1 MGWRTVIVNTHSKL
15 SYKNNHLIFKDA
27 SRTELI
33 HLSEV
38 DILLLETTD
47 IVLSTMLI
55 KRLVD
60 ENILVIFC
68 DDKRLPTAYLMPYY
82 GRHDSSLQL
91 SRQIA
96 WNEDVKA
103 EIWTT
108 IIAQKI
114 LNQAFYLGSC
124 GFLEKSQSVIDLYH
138 GLDLFD
144 PSNREGHAARI
155 YFNTLFGNDFSREQ
169 DSDIN
174 AALDYG
180 YTLIL
185 SMFAREIVLS
195 GCMTQFGLKHANQ
208 FNQFNLASDIMEPFR
223 PIIDRIVYENR
234 NSSFVKIK
242 REIFTIF
249 SDTSTTMAKICTCP
263 ISSVT
268 ILKKSFKLSIN
279 PRKEF
284 LNLGYE
290 LSIYAYDFNV

>member
-1 MGWRTVIVNTHSKL
+1 MGWRTVVVNTHSKL

-68 DDKRLPTAYLMPYY
+68 DDKRLPAAYLMPYY

-96 WNEDVKA
+96 WREDVKA
-103 EIWTT
+103 QVWTT

-114 LNQAFYLGSC
+114 LNQALYLGNC
-124 GFLEKSQSVIDLYH
+124 GFLEKSQSVIDLYQ

-155 YFNTLFGNDFSREQ
+155 YFNTLFGNNFSREQ
-169 DSDIN
+169 ESDIN

-234 NSSFVKIK
+234 NSSFVKMK
-242 REIFTIF
+242 RELFTIF
-249 SDTSTTMAKICTCP
+249 SDTFHYSEKDMYLTNIVSDYTKKIIQALNQP
-263 ISSVT
+263 EKGV
-268 ILKKSFKLSIN
+268 
-279 PRKEF
+279 PEF
-284 LNLGYE
+284 R
-290 LSIYAYDFNV
+290 I

>member
-1 MGWRTVIVNTHSKL
+1 MGWRTVVVNTHSKL

-174 AALDYG
+174 ASLDYG

-195 GCMTQFGLKHANQ
+195 GWMT
-208 FNQFNLASDIMEPFR
+208 
-223 PIIDRIVYENR
+223 
-234 NSSFVKIK
+234 
-242 REIFTIF
+242 
-249 SDTSTTMAKICTCP
+249 
-263 ISSVT
+263 
-268 ILKKSFKLSIN
+268 
-279 PRKEF
+279 F
-284 LNLGYE
+284 L
-290 LSIYAYDFNV
+290 V

>member
-68 DDKRLPTAYLMPYY
+68 DDKRLPTACLMPYY
-82 GRHDSSLQL
+82 GRHNSSLQL

-155 YFNTLFGNDFSREQ
+155 YFNTLFGNDFNREQ
-169 DSDIN
+169 DSDVN

-242 REIFTIF
+242 RELFTIF
-249 SDTSTTMAKICTCP
+249 SDTFHYNDKDMYLSNI
-263 ISSVT
+263 ISDYT
-268 ILKKSFKLSIN
+268 KKVIQALNQPEKGV
-279 PRKEF
+279 PEF
-284 LNLGYE
+284 R
-290 LSIYAYDFNV
+290 I

>member
-1 MGWRTVIVNTHSKL
+1 MGWRTVVVNTHSKL

-124 GFLEKSQSVIDLYH
+124 GFLEKSQSVINLYH

-155 YFNTLFGNDFSREQ
+155 YFNTLFGNDFSRDQ
-169 DSDIN
+169 DSDVN

-234 NSSFVKIK
+234 SSSFVKIK
-242 REIFTIF
+242 RKLFTIF
-249 SDTSTTMAKICTCP
+249 SDTFHYNVKDMYLSNIVSDYT
-263 ISSVT
+263 
-268 ILKKSFKLSIN
+268 KKVIQALNQPEKGV
-279 PRKEF
+279 PEF
-284 LNLGYE
+284 R
-290 LSIYAYDFNV
+290 I

>member
-1 MGWRTVIVNTHSKL
+1 MGWRTVVVNTHSKL

-68 DDKRLPTAYLMPYY
+68 DDKRLPTAMLMPYY
-82 GRHDSSLQL
+82 ARHDSSLQL
-91 SRQIA
+91 SNQIT
-96 WNEDVKA
+96 WSEDVKA
-103 EIWTT
+103 EVWTT

-114 LNQAFYLGSC
+114 LNQAMYLGDC
-124 GFLEKSQSVIDLYH
+124 GFFEKSQSVTDLYN
-138 GLDLFD
+138 GLELFD

-169 DSDIN
+169 DNDIN

-185 SMFAREIVLS
+185 SMFAREVVVC

-234 NSSFVKIK
+234 NDDFVKIK
-242 REIFTIF
+242 RELFTIF
-249 SDTSTTMAKICTCP
+249 SDTFLYNGKEMYLSNI
-263 ISSVT
+263 ISDYT
-268 ILKKSFKLSIN
+268 KKVIKTLN
-279 PRKEF
+279 QMGKGVPEF
-284 LNLGYE
+284 R
-290 LSIYAYDFNV
+290 I

>member
-1 MGWRTVIVNTHSKL
+1 MGWRTIVVNTHSKL

-82 GRHDSSLQL
+82 GRHNSSLQL

-155 YFNTLFGNDFSREQ
+155 YFNTLFGNDFNREQ

-242 REIFTIF
+242 RELFTIF
-249 SDTSTTMAKICTCP
+249 SDTFHYNDKDMYLSNIVSDYT
-263 ISSVT
+263 
-268 ILKKSFKLSIN
+268 KKVIQALNQPEKGV
-279 PRKEF
+279 PEF
-284 LNLGYE
+284 R
-290 LSIYAYDFNV
+290 I

>member
-1 MGWRTVIVNTHSKL
+1 MGWRTIVVNTHSKL

-47 IVLSTMLI
+47 IVISTMLI

-91 SRQIA
+91 SRKIA

-242 REIFTIF
+242 RELFTIF
-249 SDTSTTMAKICTCP
+249 SDTFHYNDKDMYLSNI
-263 ISSVT
+263 ISDYT
-268 ILKKSFKLSIN
+268 KKVIQALNQPEKGV
-279 PRKEF
+279 PEF
-284 LNLGYE
+284 R
-290 LSIYAYDFNV
+290 I

>member
-1 MGWRTVIVNTHSKL
+1 MGWRTVVVNTHSKL

-91 SRQIA
+91 SRQIT
-96 WNEDVKA
+96 WGEDAKA
-103 EIWTT
+103 QIWTT

-169 DSDIN
+169 D
-174 AALDYG
+174 
-180 YTLIL
+180 T
-185 SMFAREIVLS
+185 
-195 GCMTQFGLKHANQ
+195 
-208 FNQFNLASDIMEPFR
+208 P
-223 PIIDRIVYENR
+223 
-234 NSSFVKIK
+234 
-242 REIFTIF
+242 
-249 SDTSTTMAKICTCP
+249 
-263 ISSVT
+263 
-268 ILKKSFKLSIN
+268 
-279 PRKEF
+279 
-284 LNLGYE
+284 
-290 LSIYAYDFNV
+290 